1 MKVILFSFSLVILL
15 CMTVILCNAV
25 IKDSPMYMSGVILTS
40 IMFVLSIILTVLTYS
55 ELKEDY

>member
-1 MKVILFSFSLVILL
+1 MKVIL
-15 CMTVILCNAV
+15 CNTV
-25 IKDSPMYMSGVILTS
+25 IKDSPMYMTGVILTS

>member
-1 MKVILFSFSLVILL
+1 MKVIMFSFSLVILL
-15 CMTVILCNAV
+15 CMAVILCNAV

>member
-1 MKVILFSFSLVILL
+1 VKVIMFSFSLVILL

-40 IMFVLSIILTVLTYS
+40 IMFVLSIILTVLTYL

>member
-1 MKVILFSFSLVILL
+1 MKVIMFSFSLVILL

-40 IMFVLSIILTVLTYS
+40 IMFILSIILTVLTYS

>member
-1 MKVILFSFSLVILL
+1 MKGIMFSFSLVILL

>member
-1 MKVILFSFSLVILL
+1 MKVIMFSFSLVILL

-40 IMFVLSIILTVLTYS
+40 IMFVLSIILTVLTYL

>member
-1 MKVILFSFSLVILL
+1 MKVIMFSFSLVILL

-40 IMFVLSIILTVLTYS
+40 IMFVLSIILTVLTFS

>member
-1 MKVILFSFSLVILL
+1 MKVIMFSFSLVILL

-25 IKDSPMYMSGVILTS
+25 IKDSPMYMSSVILTS

>member
-1 MKVILFSFSLVILL
+1 MKVVMFSFSLVILL

>member
-40 IMFVLSIILTVLTYS
+40 IMFILSIILTVLTYS

>member
-1 MKVILFSFSLVILL
+1 VKVIMFSFSLVILL

>member
-1 MKVILFSFSLVILL
+1 MKVIMFSFSLVILL

-25 IKDSPMYMSGVILTS
+25 IKDSPMYISGVILTS

>member
-1 MKVILFSFSLVILL
+1 MKVIMFSFSLVILL
-15 CMTVILCNAV
+15 FMTVILCNAV

>member
-1 MKVILFSFSLVILL
+1 MKVIMFSFSLVILL

-55 ELKEDY
+55 EL

>member
-1 MKVILFSFSLVILL
+1 MKVIMFSFSLVILL
-15 CMTVILCNAV
+15 CMTVILCYAV

>member
-1 MKVILFSFSLVILL
+1 MKVIMFSFSVILLL

-25 IKDSPMYMSGVILTS
+25 IKNSPMYVSGVILTS
-40 IMFVLSIILTVLTYS
+40 IMFVLSIILTVLTFS

>member
-1 MKVILFSFSLVILL
+1 MKVIMFSFSLVILL

-25 IKDSPMYMSGVILTS
+25 IKDSPMYLSGVILTS

>member
-1 MKVILFSFSLVILL
+1 MKVIMFSFSLVILL